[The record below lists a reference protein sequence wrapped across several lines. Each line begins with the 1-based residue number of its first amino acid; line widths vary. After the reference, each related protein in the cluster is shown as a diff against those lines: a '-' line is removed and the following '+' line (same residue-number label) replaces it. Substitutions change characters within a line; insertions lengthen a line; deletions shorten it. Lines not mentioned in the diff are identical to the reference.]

1 MGEILKA
8 IKIECW
14 WQAVLL
20 IGVALCAATLLV
32 DISFVNPKFL
42 FTFGFGCVFIGIGF
56 WISKR
61 YRFINAPEGIYQWPA
76 YEHNKIT
83 KTIITIGLIIITVSF
98 ILILYSLFKDDVI
111 ELFK

>member
-1 MGEILKA
+1 MNEFLKA
-8 IKIECW
+8 LKIEFW

-32 DISFVNPKFL
+32 DISFVNPKYL

-61 YRFINAPEGIYQWPA
+61 YRVIKAPEGIYQWA
-76 YEHNKIT
+76 ACEHNKIT
-83 KTIITIGLIIITVSF
+83 KTIIAIGLIISTISF
-98 ILILYSLFKDDVI
+98 ILILCSLFKDDVI